1 MNSESQNIEYKESWH
16 DDYLK
21 WICGFANA
29 QGGCIYIGI
38 DDDKKVV
45 GVKDSK
51 RLMEDIPNKIVTQ
64 LGIVC
69 DINLQQESEKE
80 YIEIVVQPSPMPI
93 SYHGKYHYR
102 SGSTKQELN
111 GAALQQFILQKMGRS
126 WDEYPRETTTVDC
139 IDRNAID
146 YFIAKGIASGRIG
159 SDERNATTEQ
169 VLENLNLIDENGYL
183 KNAALLLFAKK
194 PQTFFSG
201 VAFKIGKFGRDESEL
216 IVQDIVEGNLIE
228 MPDKVIKLLKT
239 YYLKA
244 YIRYE
249 NLQRKEILEI
259 PEDALREIIYNS
271 IAHKDYAGADIQM
284 RIYDNHIE
292 LWNEG
297 ELPEG
302 YTQET
307 LFQKHSSKP
316 RNKNIATAFFKAGY
330 VEAWGRGYKKVKEAL
345 ETANLPFP
353 KVENFCGGTLVT
365 IQRPVGNPYKNE
377 QASENTDSNVV
388 KDVVKDVVK
397 EIEVELTERQLS
409 IIALLALNPIITI
422 PEISKKM
429 SGKNSVTTRT
439 IQRDIAYLQN
449 HNIIKR
455 EGGRKEG
462 RWVVLGNNKSNN

>member
-1 MNSESQNIEYKESWH
+1 MNSESQNIEYKESWN
-16 DDYLK
+16 DKYLE

-29 QGGCIYIGI
+29 QGGKIYIGI
-38 DDDKKVV
+38 NDAKQVI

-51 RLMEDIPNKIVTQ
+51 RLMEDIPNKIVSH
-64 LGIVC
+64 LGIVA
-69 DINLQQESEKE
+69 DINLLEESGKE
-80 YIEIVVQPSPMPI
+80 YVEIVVQPSPMPI
-93 SYHGKYHYR
+93 SHHGKYHYR

-111 GAALQQFILQKMGRS
+111 GASLQQFILRKMGRS
-126 WDEYPRETTTVDC
+126 WDEYPRDTATLDT
-139 IDRNAID
+139 IDRNSID
-146 YFIAKGIASGRIG
+146 YFIEKGIASGRIDT
-159 SDERNATTEQ
+159 DEHNATTEQ

-183 KNAALLLFAKK
+183 KNAAVLLFAKK
-194 PQTFFSG
+194 PQKYFSG

-216 IVQDIVEGNLIE
+216 IVQDVVEGNLIE
-228 MPDKVIKLLKT
+228 MPDKVVKLLKT
-239 YYLKA
+239 FYLKA

-249 NLQRKEILEI
+249 NMQRKEILEI

-284 RIYDNHIE
+284 RIYDDHIE
-292 LWNEG
+292 LWNDG

-316 RNKNIATAFFKAGY
+316 RNKNIATTFFKAGY
-330 VEAWGRGYKKVKEAL
+330 VEAWGRGYKKIREAL
-345 ETANLPFP
+345 ESAKLPFP

-365 IQRPVGNPYKNE
+365 LQRPVGNPYKDE
-377 QASENTDSNVV
+377 PTPENFDPNVV

-397 EIEVELTERQLS
+397 EDDVELSERQINIVGLLSLYPTISVAELTE
-409 IIALLALNPIITI
+409 
-422 PEISKKM
+422 KM
-429 SGKNSVTTRT
+429 SGKNSFTTRT
-439 IQRDIAYLQN
+439 IQRDMAYLQN

-462 RWVVLGNNKSNN
+462 RWVVLKSLATS